1 MVELSRRAT
10 QEAMRDEEIRHWY
23 TAALFVVVC
32 IGGLARYWQ
41 LNSSWLWYDEVFG
54 ATFAEQSLVDLTVA
68 SVRFDIHPPA
78 WSWQLYLW
86 AIGGQGDTY
95 LLSNSIAWS
104 VASIVL
110 VYVVV
115 ARCQNRRIALLAA
128 ILFAVMP
135 VSIAYARMLR
145 MYSMLMFFLVLGWY
159 ANMRYLQNG
168 ATKHWLAIALS
179 QLVLAYSHGTGIL
192 LNFYLGLFGLL
203 FYYTSELPRSL
214 LRRWLGWQTL
224 LAVLSVGGLANA
236 VVRKVSHT
244 QAPDPEQILNTLA
257 DFLFGPQT
265 SQFPLAGWAAL
276 GVMMSIIW
284 FGLMFRT
291 SQRETIAWLL
301 VPLVTTLIISYTV
314 KPLWHL
320 HAIVPFSPFVAIVLA
335 QIVYSVHVK
344 VKESDTVPW
353 VLPLAASLLL
363 VVAEVL
369 LAGWHLTHFRKETE
383 YPWVAEQLSEELQ
396 KGDLV
401 YVPQLP
407 DFWGVARY
415 TIGADWGSL
424 LEIQDL
430 EPTQDR
436 WGKLVQGLSP
446 QWRERLHLEPQAD
459 YVEYGEYRI
468 YTGMTTGER
477 LAAREPERIL
487 VVQTRQPELPVVAG
501 YEKFKVDVHHDIQVI
516 HMRPV
521 KKLRSGTGFNRKS
534 AFGNLTHAPL
544 VLSH

>member
-344 VKESDTVPW
+344 VKESDNVPW